1 MDRALNAF
9 VNLDVPADVVLIDV
23 RGTLTQSSR
32 PELVHIVRRVRR
44 MGIRSH
50 IRVEL
55 SAAGRVESSA
65 LAGLRSDLNAID
77 SDTLPGIYGNGVS
90 LAFSP
95 NADGW
100 PAKPDPTQQPLA
112 LIDVLTDMTEDG
124 EDFADGYPLVPTGRL
139 EDLCGRPLEEY
150 SDAELLTASDW
161 IFGLLDTPSAFAGPD
176 LLGRYND
183 IGLEFRRRRQ
193 EDAVPLPASEG
204 QAAS

>member
-9 VNLDVPADVVLIDV
+9 VNLDVPADVVRIDI
-23 RGTLTQSSR
+23 RGSLNQSSR
-32 PELVHIVRRVRR
+32 PELVHIIRRVRR

-50 IRVEL
+50 VRVDL
-55 SAAGRVESSA
+55 SAAEKVESSA

-77 SDTLPGIYGNGVS
+77 SDTLPGIYGSGVS
-90 LAFSP
+90 LVFSP
-95 NADGW
+95 GSDGW
-100 PAKPDPTQQPLA
+100 AGQPDPTQQPLA

-139 EDLCGRPLEEY
+139 EELCGRPLEEY

-193 EDAVPLPASEG
+193 EDAVPLTASEG

>member
-9 VNLDVPADVVLIDV
+9 VNLDVPADVVRIDI
-23 RGTLTQSSR
+23 RGSLNQSSR

-50 IRVEL
+50 IHVEL
-55 SAAGRVESSA
+55 SGAGKVESSA
-65 LAGLRSDLNAID
+65 LAGLRSDLNSID

-95 NADGW
+95 SADGW
-100 PAKPDPTQQPLA
+100 AGQPDPTQQPLA
-112 LIDVLTDMTEDG
+112 LIDVLTDVTEDG

-193 EDAVPLPASEG
+193 EDAVPLTASEG